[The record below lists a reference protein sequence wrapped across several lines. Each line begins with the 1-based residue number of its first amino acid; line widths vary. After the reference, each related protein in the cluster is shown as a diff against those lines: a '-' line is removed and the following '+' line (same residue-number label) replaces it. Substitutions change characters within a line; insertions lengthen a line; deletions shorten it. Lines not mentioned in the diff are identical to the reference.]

1 MNQFWRLTRLQL
13 KLTFGLASLKAQ
25 IKSGGKERL
34 KAIASLVMIV
44 LLCGGLLTGYLW
56 LLNWLFDLVVLNTI
70 QDTLLAM
77 SIIAGMLVVFVFGIP
92 YAFSLYYAKDIP
104 FLASMPIKQ
113 STVFASKF
121 VSSLIGELG
130 TFSLFVVPTFIIYAT
145 HMQVTA
151 QYIFSA
157 LVITLLGAMIPF
169 ALVNLVVALL
179 MHLTIFTRHRDK
191 FATVFGFI
199 FLLVYLVGVQAL
211 NMAMQNMTA
220 DQMIALLSGGLLDRI
235 TRVFPP
241 ARWAASALV
250 YGGNTGL
257 FNLLLFAAVC
267 LVCFAVCYFVAGHL
281 YHKGA
286 AAQEETAVRSKKV
299 NLKTA
304 GAKVNRPIWAIF
316 VKEWKG
322 VLRSPTYAMNGLIS
336 VIMAPL
342 MVVMMKIA
350 MPVQEVFYEVGM
362 PGLTVGDIY
371 AYLPKELLTV
381 LMLLIIGFGYF
392 FAAMNLCAMTVY
404 SREGESCWL
413 LMVLPISPKTQLRGK
428 ILFSMSITFLAALLM
443 GIALLFAWQAPW
455 WLVLLVVAAITLMSA
470 PVVLL
475 GIFIDLRFPKLHWD
489 SERRAMKSN
498 GNTLLGMLAELVYLA
513 VMVLLVFVI
522 DDLMAYMAVAAA
534 ISLLCTVGLYIWM
547 MKAVPA
553 LQAKMMEA

>member
-70 QDTLLAM
+70 QETLLAM

-199 FLLVYLVGVQAL
+199 FLLVYLV
-211 NMAMQNMTA
+211 
-220 DQMIALLSGGLLDRI
+220 
-235 TRVFPP
+235 
-241 ARWAASALV
+241 
-250 YGGNTGL
+250 
-257 FNLLLFAAVC
+257 
-267 LVCFAVCYFVAGHL
+267 
-281 YHKGA
+281 
-286 AAQEETAVRSKKV
+286 
-299 NLKTA
+299 
-304 GAKVNRPIWAIF
+304 
-316 VKEWKG
+316 
-322 VLRSPTYAMNGLIS
+322 
-336 VIMAPL
+336 
-342 MVVMMKIA
+342 
-350 MPVQEVFYEVGM
+350 
-362 PGLTVGDIY
+362 
-371 AYLPKELLTV
+371 
-381 LMLLIIGFGYF
+381 
-392 FAAMNLCAMTVY
+392 
-404 SREGESCWL
+404 
-413 LMVLPISPKTQLRGK
+413 
-428 ILFSMSITFLAALLM
+428 
-443 GIALLFAWQAPW
+443 
-455 WLVLLVVAAITLMSA
+455 
-470 PVVLL
+470 
-475 GIFIDLRFPKLHWD
+475 
-489 SERRAMKSN
+489 
-498 GNTLLGMLAELVYLA
+498 
-513 VMVLLVFVI
+513 
-522 DDLMAYMAVAAA
+522 
-534 ISLLCTVGLYIWM
+534 
-547 MKAVPA
+547 
-553 LQAKMMEA
+553 